1 MVDEYNGRHDNEEFE
16 DMQYSDQPEDTED
29 ERGFAPAETSSSRK
43 KSFIIIGVV
52 ILLVAALAVSS
63 FMGVFD
69 GLMSDAPDP
78 VAENGVPEN
87 GDQVAPEN
95 GEVVATVNGEEI
107 YEDELNMMVEQEL
120 QQEMQQLQMQGVEM
134 PEEEMEQRREAL
146 KEQSMEMLIIL
157 TLLSQ
162 KVEEEGITADEQE
175 VDDEYDQMVEQF
187 GGEEMLEQQMDM
199 AGSSPEELRD
209 EIADSIAIQE
219 YFEEYMEE
227 QEDEIDFTEEEL
239 REVYQQFGG
248 QIEEDFEEVKP
259 DLKMILMEEKLIEDL
274 KEEAEIEIYI

>member
-1 MVDEYNGRHDNEEFE
+1 VVDEHNGRYDSEKFE
-16 DMQYSDQPEDTED
+16 DMQYSDQPEDIED
-29 ERGFAPAETSSSRK
+29 ERGFEPAETGSNRK

-52 ILLVAALAVSS
+52 ILLVAALGVSS
-63 FMGVFD
+63 FYGVFD
-69 GLMSDAPDP
+69 GLMGDDPDP
-78 VAENGVPEN
+78 VAENGV
-87 GDQVAPEN
+87 PEN

-120 QQEMQQLQMQGVEM
+120 QQEMQQLQMQGIEM
-134 PEEEMEQRREAL
+134 PEEDMAQRREAL
-146 KEQSMEMLIIL
+146 KRQSMEILIVL

-162 KVEEEGITADEQE
+162 KVEEEGITADEAE
-175 VDDEYDQMVEQF
+175 VDTEYDQMAEQF

-199 AGSSPEELRD
+199 AGSSPGELRD
-209 EIADSIAIQE
+209 EIADSLAIQE
-219 YFEEYMEE
+219 YFESYMEE
-227 QEDEIDFTEEEL
+227 QEEEIDFTEEEL
-239 REVYQQFGG
+239 REVYRQFEG